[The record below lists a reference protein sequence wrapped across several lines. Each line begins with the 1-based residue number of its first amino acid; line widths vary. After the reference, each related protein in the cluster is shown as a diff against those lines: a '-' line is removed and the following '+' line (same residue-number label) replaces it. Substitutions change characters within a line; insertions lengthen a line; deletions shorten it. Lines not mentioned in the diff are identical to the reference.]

1 MIPLQMLHGDHGHH
15 LKQLCKDFCTIGGLQ
30 DPDTAL
36 LIFTTAADLCAEE
49 CNQIIVGFT
58 FNQICSQC
66 LQFSLW
72 TLPALDTPSCLLRVS
87 YSTSFIFT
95 YCMVLELL

>member
-1 MIPLQMLHGDHGHH
+1 MIPMQM

-49 CNQIIVGFT
+49 CHQIIVGCT